1 MELSRRNFLKG
12 TGAAALA
19 ATFGQWVA
27 TNPAQAYTV
36 NNMYRNLNERPHAEM
51 NLNVALIMTQ
61 MAAQSDQGVVQ
72 GWEAWLKEK
81 GYEGQWN
88 APLQDGEGSAAKT
101 ASLVENAVSA
111 GVDAIVLGFAEME
124 SIEGA
129 LQAVQQAGIPLF
141 TVDSG
146 WKAPALCDIASNNY
160 DIGAKMGE
168 YLIQRMLGEGK
179 AEGNIAR
186 ITANFH
192 HGTRKRG
199 KIFSAILSENEG
211 IKTLDDRVIL
221 YEGFFEV
228 TMNAVTDMLT
238 QYGDDINAIWCPW
251 DEPAMAAAQAIM
263 QSGRTVKE
271 CFVVGADGHIP
282 AVDRMREEEDYPM
295 VATVSQSF
303 PLWGNMVAYFV
314 EQVVGLKRP
323 VLEVIPV
330 PIIDLPTPLL
340 VKGFNLPAADTPTW
354 MFKDMYD
361 LYMQQ
366 ALGAT
371 E

>member
-19 ATFGQWVA
+19 ATFGQWVTA
-27 TNPAQAYTV
+27 NPAQAYTV
-36 NNMYRNLNERPHAEM
+36 NNMYKNLNERPHSEM
-51 NLNVALIMTQ
+51 NLNIALIMTQ

-72 GWEAWLKEK
+72 GGKPGSRRKGTRDSGTRRCRTVREAL
-81 GYEGQWN
+81 
-88 APLQDGEGSAAKT
+88 PRRPH
-101 ASLVENAVSA
+101 VEDAVSA
-111 GVDAIVLGFAEME
+111 GVDAIVLVSPKWSPSRVRPGVEK
-124 SIEGA
+124 
-129 LQAVQQAGIPLF
+129 AGIPLF

-146 WKAPALCDIASNNY
+146 GGSRAFDIASNNY

-228 TMNAVTDMLT
+228 TMNAVADMLT

-251 DEPAMAAAQAIM
+251 DEPAMAASQAIL

-282 AVDRMREEEDYPM
+282 PWTECAR
-295 VATVSQSF
+295 
-303 PLWGNMVAYFV
+303 
-314 EQVVGLKRP
+314 KRTTRWSP
-323 VLEVIPV
+323 PC
-330 PIIDLPTPLL
+330 PSRSRC
-340 VKGFNLPAADTPTW
+340 
-354 MFKDMYD
+354 
-361 LYMQQ
+361 
-366 ALGAT
+366 GAT
-371 E
+371 WSLTS